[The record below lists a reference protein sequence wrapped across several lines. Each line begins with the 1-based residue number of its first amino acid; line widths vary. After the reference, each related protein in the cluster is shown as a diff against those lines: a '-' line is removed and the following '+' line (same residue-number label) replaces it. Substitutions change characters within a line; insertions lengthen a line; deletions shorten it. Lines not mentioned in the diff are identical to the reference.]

1 MRRGGSRENSSRRFS
16 PPNAPSINFAQ
27 YDQPAGELKIT
38 FDQACFA
45 DDLAEGQFQIVN
57 PDGSVAAES
66 NEFPFAADVTV
77 TLTMAIL
84 GTVEPGAFV
93 RYRNV
98 PAGQVVSDS
107 TGQTLAPQ
115 DYSPL
120 VIA

>member
-1 MRRGGSRENSSRRFS
+1 M
-16 PPNAPSINFAQ
+16 NFAQ
-27 YDQPAGELKIT
+27 WKADIGELTIG
-38 FDQACFA
+38 FDQDCFA

-57 PDGSVAAES
+57 PDASVAAES
-66 NEFPFAADVTV
+66 NEFPFAAANEV

-84 GTVEPGAFV
+84 GTAQPGAVV

-107 TGQTLAPQ
+107 TGQTMAPQ

-120 VIA
+120 LIP